1 MPSTHPPV
9 HFCGLESI
17 PPHAAMLHLGWK
29 AAPRRLWY
37 TYIGA
42 RRARSAEVDT
52 WDRGTAGCPVVI
64 IKAISSTKVLPIPVI
79 ITCGQEKGSER
90 RRHGRGGKGQPRFE
104 SRRETY
110 KNSKKK

>member
-1 MPSTHPPV
+1 MAYGMPSTYPPV

-17 PPHAAMLHLGWK
+17 PPPCCISAG
-29 AAPRRLWY
+29 RRLHVGCG
-37 TYIGA
+37 IGA

-64 IKAISSTKVLPIPVI
+64 IKAVSSTKVLPIPVI

-90 RRHGRGGKGQPRFE
+90 RRHGRGGKGQPGFE